1 MIINSNGIRVEKTAD
16 GCWKA
21 LDFQVPVMEK
31 VDQLVRRCL
40 SIQASGLGRRNFAAA
55 KTARAL
61 EAKNRSDLDR
71 KRRRISREAHLE
83 VKP

>member
-40 SIQASGLGRRNFAAA
+40 SIQASGLGRRNLTAA
-55 KTARAL
+55 KTTRAL
-61 EAKNRSDLDR
+61 EAKNRSDLGR